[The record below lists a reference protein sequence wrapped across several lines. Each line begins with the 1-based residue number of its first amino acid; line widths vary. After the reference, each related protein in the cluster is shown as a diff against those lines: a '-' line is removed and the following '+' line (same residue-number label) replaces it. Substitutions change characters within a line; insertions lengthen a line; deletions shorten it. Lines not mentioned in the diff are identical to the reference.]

1 MTQKIKAIG
10 IANKNKAAIRAF
22 GHTFFGY
29 AGTHQTAIADAT
41 SRAAKGEHCA
51 HVYALTVGSR
61 IKKCIKCTGE
71 VKEY

>member
-1 MTQKIKAIG
+1 MQRIKAIG
-10 IANKNKAAIRAF
+10 IANQNKAAVRAF

-29 AGTHQTAIADAT
+29 AGTHKAAIADAT

-51 HVYALTVGSR
+51 HIYATQVHSR